1 MKILKF
7 NPRSP
12 TFLANPYP
20 FYDELRQE
28 SPIFYESSWK
38 QWFLTRYEDCER
50 LKRHNGLG
58 HGTYPEALESSPL
71 WQMLRHWFLLKNPPD
86 HTHLRRL
93 VHKTFTPHRV
103 AKIRQTVQTIAD
115 NLLDQVVPTGKMD
128 LIADFAKPLPVIVIA
143 EMLGLPTEDHKLFHE
158 WSHDIARS
166 LDLTD
171 DIEVYMK
178 ASKATVYLTR
188 YLKKMADIRRANPQ
202 DDLLSALVAV
212 EEAGEQLSEDE
223 LYATCGLLLVAGYEN
238 TTNFIGNGVLAL
250 LRHPAELEKLKQN
263 PQFMPSALEELLRYD
278 SPAQMT
284 VRIALEE
291 IRYKG
296 YTFRAGEQVNFV
308 IAAANR
314 DPERFKKPNMLNLT
328 RSDNRHLSFG
338 HGIHYCIGAPLARL
352 EGEIAFATLL
362 HRIPNLALV
371 TNEPTYLDNYLLR
384 GLATLP
390 VTF

>member
-1 MKILKF
+1 MKSLKF
-7 NPRSP
+7 DPRSP
-12 TFLANPYP
+12 TFQANPYP
-20 FYDELRQE
+20 FYDILRQE
-28 SPIFYESSWK
+28 APIFYSPEWN

-50 LKRHNGLG
+50 LQRDNRLG
-58 HGTYPEALESSPL
+58 HGTYQQALESSPL

-86 HTHLRRL
+86 HTRLRSL

-103 AKIRQTVQTIAD
+103 AKMRETVQTVAD
-115 NLLDQVVPTGKMD
+115 RLLDQVQPTGKMD

-143 EMLGLPTEDHKLFHE
+143 EMLGLPTEDHKLFHQ
-158 WSHDIARS
+158 WSNDLARS

-171 DIEVYMK
+171 DVEVYMQ
-178 ASKATVYLTR
+178 ASKTTVRLTR
-188 YLKKMADIRRANPQ
+188 YLKKMADQRRANPQ
-202 DDLLSALVAV
+202 NDLLSALVAV

-223 LYATCGLLLVAGYEN
+223 LYATCALLLVAGYEN
-238 TTNFIGNGVLAL
+238 TTNFIGNGTLAL
-250 LRHPAELEKLKQN
+250 LQHPAELERLKQN
-263 PQFMPSALEELLRYD
+263 PQLMPSALEELLRYD
-278 SPAQMT
+278 SAAQMT

-296 YTFRAGEQVNFV
+296 YTFHAGQEVNFV

-314 DPERFKKPNMLNLT
+314 DPERFDNPNTLDLT
-328 RSDNRHLSFG
+328 RSHNRHLSFG
-338 HGIHYCIGAPLARL
+338 HGIHYCLGAPLARL

-362 HRIPNLALV
+362 RRMPNLSLA
-371 TNEPTYLDNYLLR
+371 TDKPTYLDNYLLR